1 MRKLFNFL
9 FKNRAILLF
18 AVLELI
24 CGIMVVNSRQYQQ
37 AQYFNSSAEVA
48 AKILT
53 ASQNT
58 ENYFRLRDANL
69 QLANENARLRALI
82 EKLGKNIPANTD
94 STAPYPFE
102 FISAK
107 VVNNTTALFRNF
119 ITIDKGSRDGVK
131 PGMAVTGPNGIVGK
145 VKAVSDSYAVVI
157 SLLNVDEHVSA
168 AISRTGN
175 FGTIRWDGVSPDRI
189 KLLYLPRH
197 SSIWSGDTVVTSG
210 FNAIFPP
217 DLPVGIVREV
227 QLKDNDLFYDVSVE
241 LSQDFSRL
249 QFVDVIFSRD
259 ASQIDSL
266 RKIVEK
272 P

>member
-9 FKNRAILLF
+9 FKNRALLLF
-18 AVLELI
+18 AVLELV
-24 CGIMVVNSRQYQQ
+24 CGIMVVNSRQYQH
-37 AQYFNSSAEVA
+37 AQYFNSSAQVA
-48 AKILT
+48 AQILT

-58 ENYFRLRDANL
+58 ENYFRLRDANI
-69 QLANENARLRALI
+69 QLANENARLRALV
-82 EKLGKNIPANTD
+82 ETLGKTIPAVSD
-94 STAPYPFE
+94 SIITAPFE
-102 FISAK
+102 FMSAK
-107 VVNNTTALFRNF
+107 VVNNSTALFRNF
-119 ITIDKGSRDGVK
+119 ITIDKGSSDGVK
-131 PGMAVTGPNGIVGK
+131 PGMAVAGPSGIVGK

-168 AISRTGN
+168 SIRRTGN
-175 FGTIRWDGVSPDRI
+175 FGTIHWDGVSPDRI

-197 SSIWSGDTVVTSG
+197 ASIWSGDTVVTSG

-217 DLPVGIVREV
+217 NLPVGIVREV
-227 QLKDNDLFYDVSVE
+227 QLKNNDLFYDVSVE

-259 ASQIDSL
+259 AKEIDSL